1 MIRHGPP
8 AVQPA
13 QTVSRVMPVLVS
25 DADGTSTITP
35 QCWQTPPFSGQS
47 CLKMAPA
54 PVQKLQCTATTHIVQ
69 HSLKPKTP

>member
-25 DADGTSTITP
+25 NADATSTITP
-35 QCWQTPPFSGQS
+35 QCWPSPPFSGQS
-47 CLKMAPA
+47 FLKMASTI
-54 PVQKLQCTATTHIVQ
+54 VQMLRSTATAHIVQ
-69 HSLKPKTP
+69 HSLKPKIP

>member
-25 DADGTSTITP
+25 NADGTSTITP
-35 QCWQTPPFSGQS
+35 QCWPTPSLSGQS
-47 CLKMAPA
+47 FLKMASTI
-54 PVQKLQCTATTHIVQ
+54 VQKLQCTATEHIVQ

>member
-13 QTVSRVMPVLVS
+13 QTVSRVMLTLVS
-25 DADGTSTITP
+25 DADRTSTITP
-35 QCWQTPPFSGQS
+35 QCWQTPSFSGHS
-47 CLKMAPA
+47 CLKMARA
-54 PVQKLQCTATTHIVQ
+54 ILQKLQCTATEHIVQ